1 MVTEPI
7 LVFADPLPPEL
18 AQTLDIGGWT
28 WKASDDISSARS
40 QKPAGGWPAAVV
52 VASAEPDDALRFC
65 RAIRAGDVDAG
76 PVLLLVNGGH
86 LVGLDINEGLFDD
99 FCLSPFHPVEL
110 EARLKHLLR
119 RAGAVERVDLI
130 EHGPL
135 VMNLESYQAQ
145 VAGRPLDLTYMEYE
159 LLRFLASH
167 PGRVFTRE
175 MLLSRVWGYE
185 YFGGA
190 RTVDV
195 HVRRLRAKLGE
206 EHAGLIATVRSVGYS
221 FGAGRWD

>member
-28 WKASDDISSARS
+28 WKASDDIPSARS
-40 QKPAGGWPAAVV
+40 QKPAGGWAAAVV
-52 VASAEPDDALRFC
+52 VAGPEPGAPLR
-65 RAIRAGDVDAG
+65 
-76 PVLLLVNGGH
+76 
-86 LVGLDINEGLFDD
+86 
-99 FCLSPFHPVEL
+99 
-110 EARLKHLLR
+110 LR
-119 RAGAVERVDLI
+119 RARRP
-130 EHGPL
+130 GPL
-135 VMNLESYQAQ
+135 SAW
-145 VAGRPLDLTYMEYE
+145 P
-159 LLRFLASH
+159 LASH